1 MRPCIIDHATVC
13 LSLLVNLASSGSLGC
28 YLPPRV
34 HVQAAGGRGIVR
46 AASPDRRYKKLIH
59 RRRSVHSS
67 IRLSH
72 HLRSQCRDETVLGR
86 GSSEKI
92 LFIFFQRTDPAF
104 SFSGFQDHFPAPA
117 SRPLPSTSFGTSLP
131 DQLPDHSLR
140 SLQTIPVDLP
150 PDRFP

>member
-1 MRPCIIDHATVC
+1 MQQ
-13 LSLLVNLASSGSLGC
+13 SASRCSSTW
-28 YLPPRV
+28 LP
-34 HVQAAGGRGIVR
+34 QAASAAISPARARAGRWRPRNCARCLPRSAV
-46 AASPDRRYKKLIH
+46 PKLIH

-92 LFIFFQRTDPAF
+92 LFIFFQRKDPAF

-117 SRPLPSTSFGTSLP
+117 SRPLPSTSFETSLP

-140 SLQTIPVDLP
+140 SLQTIPVDLLP
-150 PDRFP
+150 NRFP